1 MDRRLNLFKSKESLM
16 LLNSRCKE
24 FLKNLFSAYGL
35 HERVATA
42 QNVKTN
48 GGLGMFTVNNSEF
61 LIQSKISCCWV
72 CKRES
77 TYHLIQKI

>member
-1 MDRRLNLFKSKESLM
+1 M

-35 HERVATA
+35 HERVVTA

-48 GGLGMFTVNNSEF
+48 GGLGTFTVNNTDFTAVNFSANRKSAVVGCANGN
-61 LIQSKISCCWV
+61 LHI
-72 CKRES
+72 
-77 TYHLIQKI
+77 T